1 MRRDDPEEDSMERWS
16 KSLGPHPLSLF
27 FTGLFA
33 LLFGVLLLYLCIVLG
48 ADRSAIGLNLLV
60 TLLGA
65 LAGWALGM
73 FFSPIDERDAKRL
86 QFVGKTV
93 GAFVSGY
100 LLGKVDPFLAEQ
112 VKRATETP
120 SDVNWVRVGLCAAA
134 GLLGAVVVFVNR
146 AYSSPPESQK
156 PSGTHPVTTPGL
168 GHRGG
173 GGLKSA

>member
-1 MRRDDPEEDSMERWS
+1 MERWS
-16 KSLGPHPLSLF
+16 KRLGPHPLSLF

-33 LLFGVLLLYLCIVLG
+33 LLFGALVLYLCVVLG
-48 ADRSAIGLNLLV
+48 ANRWAVGLNLLV
-60 TLLGA
+60 ALLGA

-93 GAFVSGY
+93 GAFISGY
-100 LLGKVDPFLAEQ
+100 LLGKIDPFLAEQ

-120 SDVNWVRVGLCAAA
+120 SDVNWVRVGLCAAS

-146 AYSSPPESQK
+146 AYSSPPDSQK
-156 PSGTHPVTTPGL
+156 PPGSHALAPSGL